1 MRPKY
6 RGGRFGGGLV
16 ADWENIVGRILTG
29 FDNVGTPC
37 GIACRV
43 EKLKLK
49 VDGTMVK
56 LGRAAGLTGAM
67 HEGGKNKREGN
78 KKKKKVK
85 ANFVSLIHG

>member
-1 MRPKY
+1 M
-6 RGGRFGGGLV
+6 
-16 ADWENIVGRILTG
+16 
-29 FDNVGTPC
+29 GTPC

-67 HEGGKNKREGN
+67 HEGGNKMGKWENGKMGKWENGKNGN

-85 ANFVSLIHG
+85 ANFCSLIHEYEKHLSKGKVR

>member
-16 ADWENIVGRILTG
+16 ADLGKYSGKN
-29 FDNVGTPC
+29 FDRFLIMWAVGTPC

-43 EKLKLK
+43 ERLKLK

-67 HEGGKNKREGN
+67 HEGGKIKWEGN
-78 KKKKKVK
+78 KKKRK
-85 ANFVSLIHG
+85 

>member
-1 MRPKY
+1 M
-6 RGGRFGGGLV
+6 
-16 ADWENIVGRILTG
+16 
-29 FDNVGTPC
+29 GTPC

-67 HEGGKNKREGN
+67 HEGGNKMGKWE
-78 KKKKKVK
+78 KWEKWEQKKKKVK
-85 ANFVSLIHG
+85 ANYFCWLIHEYEKHLSKGKVR

>member
-1 MRPKY
+1 MWA
-6 RGGRFGGGLV
+6 L
-16 ADWENIVGRILTG
+16 
-29 FDNVGTPC
+29 GTPC

-43 EKLKLK
+43 ERLKLK

-67 HEGGKNKREGN
+67 HEGGKKKWEGN

-85 ANFVSLIHG
+85 ANFVSLIHGYEKIPYCSKVILGSPIGK